1 MAKKVKTK
9 FPLEIPG
16 ERHSGVPLRTPLT
29 TKDLTVKFN
38 TEAQRKALAA
48 RANSTG
54 QKQK

>member
-1 MAKKVKTK
+1 MAKKSKTK

-29 TKDLTVKFN
+29 TKELTVKFN

-54 QKQK
+54 QK